1 MPPVPRPQDN
11 RMARGWESKNIESQ
25 QEEAARSRRQTR
37 SLTPDEQARQVRRQ
51 GLELARS
58 RAEADLQRATA
69 PAHRAM
75 LEQAIAALDA
85 QLADS

>member
-1 MPPVPRPQDN
+1 
-11 RMARGWESKNIESQ
+11 MARGWESKNVESQ

-37 SLTPDEQARQVRRQ
+37 SLTPEEQARQLRRQ
-51 GLELARS
+51 SLELARS

-85 QLADS
+85 QIADS